1 MTRNWTPRDALI
13 EVLMKHLYVWALGE
27 AEARR
32 IIESM
37 ADEILQEVDEAGFA
51 IVLMEPGA
59 SGSPTSNT
67 EPEAGRAH

>member
-13 EVLMKHLYVWALGE
+13 EVLMRHLYVWAPGE

-32 IIESM
+32 IIETM
-37 ADEILQEVDEAGFA
+37 ADEMLQEAGEAGYAFF
-51 IVLMEPGA
+51 IVEPGA

>member
-1 MTRNWTPRDALI
+1 MQQAER
-13 EVLMKHLYVWALGE
+13 WAPGE

-37 ADEILQEVDEAGFA
+37 ADEMLQGMDEAGYT
-51 IVLMEPGA
+51 IVLVEPGA